1 MKRTAAALFVGA
13 ALVVLS
19 LTGCSKKQ
27 SADIPGANMASLG
40 GNSGVTA
47 GIRWSIPKRW
57 TDGGQKPMRVAT
69 YTVSASE
76 GDPEGGECA
85 VFYFGSNQGGTVD
98 QNIARWVSQFETSG
112 MPAQAAKTIDGMKV
126 TLVQVAGAYLA
137 PAGPQMESTGK
148 KENYRLLGAI
158 VEGPEGM
165 VFFKFTGP
173 AKTIGEAEGEFN
185 AMIASLAKVS

>member
-1 MKRTAAALFVGA
+1 MKRMAAALLVGA
-13 ALVVLS
+13 ALVVFPLS
-19 LTGCSKKQ
+19 GCSKKQ
-27 SADIPGANMASLG
+27 TADIPGANMASLG
-40 GNSGVTA
+40 GNTGVTA

-57 TDGGQKPMRVAT
+57 TDGGQKPMRIAT
-69 YTVSASE
+69 YAVNPTE

-98 QNIARWVSQFETSG
+98 QNIERWVSQFETSG
-112 MPAQAAKTIDGMKV
+112 MPVRATKSVGGMNV
-126 TLVQVAGAYLA
+126 TLVDINGAYLA
-137 PAGPQMESTGK
+137 PAGPQMQSTGK

-173 AKTIGEAEGEFN
+173 AKTIGEAQGEFN
-185 AMIASLAKVS
+185 AMIASLSKVS